1 MSSSSHVPSSHKPA
15 VRLDRLTK
23 QYRIYPRPLDR
34 IKQALVKDRQYF
46 HPVES
51 LKDVSLTLPHG
62 ETLGIVGRNGSGKST
77 LLQII
82 AGTLMPTSGSVEVDG
97 RLAALLELGAGF
109 NPAFSGRENVMLNA
123 SLIGLSRTETE
134 ARFDEIIA
142 FAELEDFID
151 HPVRTYS
158 NGMYVRLAF
167 AIATTIEPEVLIID
181 EALAVGDEG
190 FQRKCFSRL
199 EDMQARGCTILFV
212 SHNVSMVTR
221 LCTRAI
227 LLDRGELILDGRPQ
241 DVASWYHRLTFA
253 PPDRREAVRQQI
265 CEFEGATE
273 PEELQ
278 EDRHQAESLPTSEE
292 IEVRGAA
299 QPHLDANLAEAR
311 AKVYE
316 VAGAR
321 ISHVELQ
328 NATGEKVNLLARDTS
343 YYLTYKVEILEPLS
357 QVCFGMGLRSVD
369 GWRFGGMALNNYPE
383 PIARIEAGQVRQ
395 VRFRF
400 QCPLMD
406 GVYFLNVACG
416 SLEYGEL
423 KIRHRITD
431 ALMFRVHSVGAPPVD
446 GPVDFQISPDVT
458 TVEETESGPDLT
470 ARASAALP

>member
-1 MSSSSHVPSSHKPA
+1 M
-15 VRLDRLTK
+15 RLDRVTK
-23 QYRIYPRPLDR
+23 QYRIYPRPIDR
-34 IKQALVKDRQYF
+34 IKQALIKDRQFF
-46 HPVES
+46 HPIES
-51 LKDVSLTLPHG
+51 LKGVSLALPHG

-82 AGTLMPTSGSVEVDG
+82 AGTLMPTSGTIEVDG

-123 SLIGLSRTETE
+123 ALIGLSRSETE
-134 ARFDEIIA
+134 ARFDEIIT

-158 NGMYVRLAF
+158 SGMFVRLAF
-167 AIATTIEPEVLIID
+167 AIATTIEPDVLIID

-190 FQRKCFSRL
+190 FQRKCFARL

-227 LLDRGELILDGRPQ
+227 LLDRGELILDGRPE

-253 PPDRREAVRQQI
+253 PPDRRERVRQQI
-265 CEFEGATE
+265 CDFDGQAIE
-273 PEELQ
+273 PE
-278 EDRHQAESLPTSEE
+278 DPQASQSAAVSSPVPDEME
-292 IEVRGAA
+292 IQGAE
-299 QPHLDANLAEAR
+299 QPKLDANLGQAR

-321 ISHVELQ
+321 IDDVEIH
-328 NATGEKVNLLARDTS
+328 NEAGEKVNLLARDKP
-343 YYLTYKVEILEPLS
+343 YYLTYRVEFLETLN

-383 PIARIEAGQVRQ
+383 PIARIEAGAMRE

-400 QCPLMD
+400 RCPLMD

-416 SLEYGEL
+416 SLEHGEL
-423 KIRHRITD
+423 KICHRITD
-431 ALMFRVHSVGAPPVD
+431 ALMFRVHSIGAPPVD
-446 GPVDFQISPDVT
+446 GPVDFQISPEVL
-458 TVEETESGPDLT
+458 TVDRTGPAPKL
-470 ARASAALP
+470 SAQA